1 MDTPYTPGPFSP
13 ANGGFP
19 CTPSNMNATTPYEY
33 TAGGLF
39 GLSKSPSPQ
48 TVGVS
53 QEGSLPGQPPQN
65 AEESQEDGSFAGPAP
80 TSPVTPSSVPAT
92 VVDINY
98 QEAPAKKGEPK
109 KKSRAD
115 KKTVRHTEKTA
126 ETKTEPRKKIY
137 RNYNT
142 HQGQNRLVGS
152 PPPCDDHPWKTS
164 GNFRAS
170 HTGEAATIPAPPLA
184 SDAGIAYNPG
194 NGPSGASAQQQMQQ
208 AVQVT
213 PLVTSS
219 NRTEKEI
226 SAAWDYLKN
235 KGDQLEGYKRMVEGH
250 TESVRQF
257 VHNHNELYRKYNET
271 TSQLSANVAD
281 RLYSSMTEERV
292 WLDTQHKW
300 GEHLMAVNRSMW
312 TTYHNRLASLQA
324 DRDWFGQY
332 YAPH

>member
-1 MDTPYTPGPFSP
+1 
-13 ANGGFP
+13 
-19 CTPSNMNATTPYEY
+19 MNATTPYEY

-39 GLSKSPSPQ
+39 GPSKSPSPQ
-48 TVGVS
+48 TFGES
-53 QEGSLPGQPPQN
+53 QEGSLAGPAPQNVEESQVSFTGQPPQN

-98 QEAPAKKGEPK
+98 PANQKSKRKRRAAKNTGQQIEEAKQPKTRTYDRYYGRHWDKHRIEEPIE
-109 KKSRAD
+109 AL
-115 KKTVRHTEKTA
+115 
-126 ETKTEPRKKIY
+126 P
-137 RNYNT
+137 
-142 HQGQNRLVGS
+142 
-152 PPPCDDHPWKTS
+152 DDSNPWKNS

-271 TSQLSANVAD
+271 TAQLSANVAD

>member
-39 GLSKSPSPQ
+39 GLSKPPSPQ

-53 QEGSLPGQPPQN
+53 QEDSLPGQPPQN

-80 TSPVTPSSVPAT
+80 TSPVTPSSVPAK

-98 QEAPAKKGEPK
+98 QEAPAKKGKPE

-115 KKTVRHTEKTA
+115 KKTV
-126 ETKTEPRKKIY
+126 PRKKIY

-142 HQGQNRLVGS
+142 HQGKNRMVGS
-152 PPPCDDHPWKTS
+152 PPPCDDNPWKNS
-164 GNFRAS
+164 GNFQAS

-194 NGPSGASAQQQMQQ
+194 NDPSGASAQQQMQQ

>member
-39 GLSKSPSPQ
+39 GLSKPPSPQ

-80 TSPVTPSSVPAT
+80 TSPVTPRSVPAN

-98 QEAPAKKGEPK
+98 QEAPAKQESKRKRRAGKNTGQQIEGAKQPKTRTYDRYYGRHWDKHRIEEPIE
-109 KKSRAD
+109 AL
-115 KKTVRHTEKTA
+115 
-126 ETKTEPRKKIY
+126 P
-137 RNYNT
+137 
-142 HQGQNRLVGS
+142 
-152 PPPCDDHPWKTS
+152 DDSNPWKTS

-194 NGPSGASAQQQMQQ
+194 NGPSGALAQQQMQQ

-213 PLVTSS
+213 PSVASS
-219 NRTEKEI
+219 NRTKKEI
-226 SAAWDYLKN
+226 DVAWGYLKD
-235 KGDQLEGYKRMVEGH
+235 KEKQLVSYKRMVEGH

-257 VHNHNELYRKYNET
+257 VHNHNQLYQKYNET

-281 RLYSSMTEERV
+281 RLYSSMMEERQ

-324 DRDWFGQY
+324 DRDWFMQY